1 MKKTPTLSS
10 EGQSITP
17 QVFHTSADRA
27 RLLRLLWVINQLR
40 PEQVAAVA
48 YFVAQLLREGQR

>member
-10 EGQSITP
+10 EGQTNTP

-27 RLLRLLWVINQLR
+27 RILRLLWVINQLR
-40 PEQVAAVA
+40 PEQIAAVVF
-48 YFVAQLLREGQR
+48 FVAQLLKEGGR